1 MIYNIYSIYYYYYYI
16 YYVGTFYYGL
26 RFSYDTYSSINYI
39 YNLLPN
45 YNNKTTETTETNIE
59 LYEIE
64 YKNDWNIL
72 KIY

>member
-1 MIYNIYSIYYYYYYI
+1 MIYNIYSIYYYYNYI
-16 YYVGTFYYGL
+16 YYVGTMYYGL
-26 RFSYDTYSSINYI
+26 RLSYDTYYFLNYI
-39 YNLLPN
+39 YSFFPKKNIIP
-45 YNNKTTETTETNIE
+45 EIGIE